1 MSKRVLV
8 VDDAEDCLNVT
19 ATCLRLFADWTV
31 FTATNGMAALE
42 EARAQRPDVILL
54 DYHMPEMSGCDVLEA
69 LKSEEA
75 LRDIPV
81 FFYTAD
87 PEGLEKNATSSKA
100 DGILAKPLNPESLAE
115 ALGKA

>member
-1 MSKRVLV
+1 MTKSVLV

-31 FTATNGMAALE
+31 YTATSGKAALE
-42 EARAQRPDVILL
+42 DARSLKPDVILL

-75 LRDIPV
+75 LAGIPV

-87 PEGLEKNATSSKA
+87 PEGLEKNEISKKA

-115 ALGKA
+115 ALDR